1 MADKKKKG
9 FALNKGKESDKAGF
23 NISKGNKTTS
33 SFGLDKSANKANPT
47 KKTASAKKSSANKKS
62 VSKKSSSV
70 ADSKVAATTKGNLKQ
85 VSTSS
90 DKKSSKSKIYV
101 LVGVAAVLA
110 IVFMVFSGGDDS
122 SDPSP
127 LSTEVNSG
135 DSASP
140 IEELSTV
147 DEIGNSNEP
156 SAVSSNDSSGGKVAD
171 NNSPDS
177 FSNNNASDDSNDGQ
191 VSTIVDDSNVSGKTN
206 ISEKTES
213 VAVSTDSVVE
223 EDDDIL
229 TSNDTSFSSNDV
241 LYYFRF
247 GSSYINP
254 NDKLLNKLANELIN
268 NNVKVR
274 LIGHTDNRGSEM
286 LNLQISKARASSVYD
301 FLVSKG
307 VNKNLLSVDGLGES
321 KPLNNNSNSRERAL
335 NRRVE
340 LIFN

>member
-1 MADKKKKG
+1 MAHKKKKG
-9 FALNKGKESDKAGF
+9 FSLDKGNNTDNSGF
-23 NISKGNKTTS
+23 NISKGDKTTS
-33 SFGLDKSANKANPT
+33 SFGLDKSKNKAKPI
-47 KKTASAKKSSANKKS
+47 KKTASAKKSSVN
-62 VSKKSSSV
+62 KKSSSV
-70 ADSKVAATTKGNLKQ
+70 ADTKLAATTKGNLKQ

-127 LSTEVNSG
+127 LSIEVNSG
-135 DSASP
+135 DSVSP
-140 IEELSTV
+140 IEEVSTV

-156 SAVSSNDSSGGKVAD
+156 SAVSYNDSSGGKVAY
-171 NNSPDS
+171 NNSSDS

-213 VAVSTDSVVE
+213 VALSTDSVVE

-229 TSNDTSFSSNDV
+229 TSNDISFSSNDV
-241 LYYFRF
+241 LYYFSF

-286 LNLQISKARASSVYD
+286 LNLQMSKARASSVYD